1 MEDEKTLLQAWL
13 SIKLTHAQLN
23 QQSVAAIVHLFPIV
37 CVHQVRDVVK
47 LPNGKFY
54 SCTLTDGS
62 QTMKGRL
69 VATVSGQITKRW
81 IVALVEPFDM
91 LV

>member
-1 MEDEKTLLQAWL
+1 MDVVACLERQVDMSLMNRSTL
-13 SIKLTHAQLN
+13 
-23 QQSVAAIVHLFPIV
+23 AAIVDPAPIT

-69 VATVSGQITKRW
+69 VATVS
-81 IVALVEPFDM
+81 AC
-91 LV
+91 